1 MIPATHIDLYQLTS
15 LVPHHLAGRT
25 DDRVV
30 MAFFSRR
37 LPRNSQKVNAR
48 GYLLWA
54 GLTRCLDHLEQARFD
69 DARIEALLDEPLLG
83 PTLRTH
89 PDLVQRLRDWR
100 FRGSIRAP
108 REGTPLFAGPART
121 LDGKP
126 VDIDQVR
133 PAAYCPYLEIETDL
147 LSAKLIETP
156 ILSIINHM
164 TMVASK
170 ASRVVQAAAAVG
182 SGQVFEFGQR
192 RTHPEAA
199 VDAAVAAWIAG
210 CAATSNVEAHI
221 RHGVPVTGTMD
232 HFAIQAWERPGVPR
246 HETEEAFFRTFHAQF
261 PGRDTL
267 LVDTYDT
274 FGALTGIRAAVR
286 ATGGAGPTAIRLDS
300 NLTIENIRRARNL
313 LDDLGAAH
321 TKIAVSGGMDEHSI
335 TALGDAPV
343 DGYGVGE
350 RIVTSPDAP
359 VGVGAVGKLSI
370 IDGHPTMKLSRSSGK
385 ATLPGRLQVWRTR
398 VDDELFDVV
407 APLDVQRS
415 GEPLLQPVWTAEQGR
430 LPTPSLTEAR
440 DHALQEVARL
450 PEAIRALEPPTGD
463 PPLFVDDALVSRIRG
478 CVTAALGD

>member
-25 DDRVV
+25 DEKVV

-37 LPRNSQKVNAR
+37 LPRNAAKENAR

-69 DARIEALLDEPLLG
+69 DTRIEALLAEPLLG
-83 PTLRTH
+83 PTLRQH
-89 PDLVQRLRDWR
+89 PDLVDKLRNWH
-100 FRGSIRAP
+100 FSGTIRAP

-121 LDGKP
+121 MDGQL
-126 VDIDQVR
+126 VDVDQVR

-156 ILSIINHM
+156 LLSIINHM

-170 ASRVVQAAAAVG
+170 ASRVVQAAASVG
-182 SGQVFEFGQR
+182 QGKVLEFGQR
-192 RTHPEAA
+192 RTHPDAA

-210 CAATSNVEAHI
+210 CAATSNVEAYT

-232 HFAIQAWERPGVPR
+232 HFAIQAWEREGVPR
-246 HETEEAFFRTFHAQF
+246 HETEEAFFRSFHEQF

-274 FGALTGIRAAVR
+274 FGERTGIRAAVR
-286 ATGGAGPTAIRLDS
+286 ATDGVGPAAIRLDS
-300 NLTIENIRRARNL
+300 NLTVENIQRARDL

-321 TKIAVSGGMDEHSI
+321 TRIAVSGGMDEHSI
-335 TALGDAPV
+335 TALGSAPV

-370 IDGHPTMKLSRSSGK
+370 IGGQPTMKLSRSSGK

-398 VDDELFDVV
+398 IDEELFDVV
-407 APLDVQRS
+407 TPHDVERS
-415 GEPLLQPVWTAEQGR
+415 GEPLLHTVWDASGR
-430 LPTPSLTEAR
+430 RPIPTLSEAR
-440 DHALQEVARL
+440 EHALTEVARL
-450 PEAIRALEPPTGD
+450 PEALRALTPPSGA
-463 PPLFVDDALVSRIRG
+463 PPLFVDEALVSRIRG
-478 CVTAALGD
+478 CVDAALTSS